1 MSDQDLESSHQSIID
16 HLVEL
21 RFRLVRSA
29 WAIVIGMIICYNFT
43 NVLFDFIRAP
53 IAPYLPT
60 GGLVFTAPADKFIA
74 HLKIAFFSG
83 LVLACPFWIY
93 QVWKFISPGL
103 YSKEKKYTIGFILS
117 GTFLFLIG
125 ISFSYYFVMPAA
137 FKFLMGYGG
146 STDQAMITIDQYLSF
161 FVMTTLMF
169 GLSFEMPLIIVILGM
184 LGIVSSRFL
193 REKRRFAV
201 VLMAVV
207 SAIITPP
214 DLLSMLMMLGPMLVL
229 YEISIVLVRFFE
241 IKKVDS
247 EIRDLQI

>member
-83 LVLACPFWIY
+83 LILACPFWIY

-117 GTFLFLIG
+117 GTFLFLVG
-125 ISFSYYFVMPAA
+125 ISFSYYLVMPAA

-201 VLMAVV
+201 VLMAVI

-229 YEISIVLVRFFE
+229 YEISIILVRFFE

>member
-1 MSDQDLESSHQSIID
+1 MSEHDLESSHQSLID

-103 YSKEKKYTIGFILS
+103 YSKEKKYTLGFILS
-117 GTFLFLIG
+117 GTFLFLVG
-125 ISFSYYFVMPAA
+125 ISFSYYLVMPAA

-201 VLMAVV
+201 VLMAVI

-229 YEISIVLVRFFE
+229 YEISIILVRFFE
-241 IKKVDS
+241 VKKIDS
-247 EIRDLQI
+247 EITDLQI

>member
-1 MSDQDLESSHQSIID
+1 MSQDDLESSHQSLID

-29 WAIVIGMIICYNFT
+29 WAIVIGMILCYNFT
-43 NVLFDFIRAP
+43 NQIFDFIRAP
-53 IAPYLPT
+53 ITPYLPT

-83 LVLACPFWIY
+83 LIVACPFWMY

-103 YSKEKKYTIGFILS
+103 YSKEKKYTMGFIFS
-117 GTFLFLIG
+117 GTFLFLVG
-125 ISFSYYFVMPAA
+125 ISFSYYLVMPAA

-146 STDQAMITIDQYLSF
+146 TTDQAMITIDQYLSF

-184 LGIVSSRFL
+184 LGIVSAKFL

-201 VLMAVV
+201 VLMA
-207 SAIITPP
+207 AIAAVITPP
-214 DLLSMLMMLGPMLVL
+214 DLLSMMMMLGPMLVL
-229 YEISIVLVRFFE
+229 YEMSIILVRFFE
-241 IKKVDS
+241 AKK
-247 EIRDLQI
+247 I